1 MGFQKGMSLPVVKG
15 EVKTPPANWVGLFIN
30 RIRWCAAVISVDQAF
45 EFICEQIR
53 PVGEPASALSQA
65 HVRAF
70 FDRGMGF

>member
-1 MGFQKGMSLPVVKG
+1 
-15 EVKTPPANWVGLFIN
+15 
-30 RIRWCAAVISVDQAF
+30 VISVDQAF